1 MSYVESPVSQFQGTC
16 IIVERVHPSFSVLEF
31 PLIEHDFPHLKPFTK
46 LQLSH
51 FLTFV
56 KAMLVKY
63 YYMYFEM

>member
-1 MSYVESPVSQFQGTC
+1 M
-16 IIVERVHPSFSVLEF
+16 IVERVHPGFSMLEF
-31 PLIEHDFPHLKPFTK
+31 PLIEHDFPYLKPFTK